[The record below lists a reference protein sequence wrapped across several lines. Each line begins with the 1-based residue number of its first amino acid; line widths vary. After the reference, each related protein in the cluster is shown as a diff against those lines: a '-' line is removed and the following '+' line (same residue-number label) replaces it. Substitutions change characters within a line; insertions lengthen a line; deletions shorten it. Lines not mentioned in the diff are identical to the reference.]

1 LNFLSERIQKV
12 LANAGLGSR
21 REIDRWVLE
30 GRITIDGRAAQ
41 PGDQLNGKERVCVN
55 GKLVKLSLGRAQPA
69 HSFLAYYKPT
79 GESSNPEEGEAKYA
93 KSKSPAP
100 PKHGRWI
107 NVGGLDTNTSGLLL
121 LTTDGELAH
130 RLMHPRSQID
140 REYAV
145 RLLGHPTPEQLQQ
158 LLDGFEL
165 EEGPAKLVSCDAA
178 GGTGSNVW
186 YHCVLTEGG
195 TRELRGLFDAIGLAV
210 SRVIRVRYGPLKMGE
225 LHRGASRPLT
235 RPEIEAL
242 YDIVQLP
249 RPAKSARASKD

>member
-1 LNFLSERIQKV
+1 MSERIQKV

-30 GRITIDGRAAQ
+30 GRVTIDGRAAQ
-41 PGDQLNGKERVCVN
+41 PGDQLSGRERVCVD
-55 GKLVKLSLGRAQPA
+55 GRPVRLSLGRGQHQ

-79 GESSNPEEGEAKYA
+79 GESSNRDESEPKVA
-93 KSKSPAP
+93 KSVAPAP

-130 RLMHPRSQID
+130 RLMHPRSQIE

-145 RLLGHPTPEQLQQ
+145 RLLGHPTPAQVQQ
-158 LLDGFEL
+158 LLEGFEL
-165 EEGPAKLVSCDAA
+165 EDGPAKLDSVEPA

-186 YHCVLTEGG
+186 YHVVLREGG
-195 TRELRGLFDAIGLAV
+195 SRELRALFDAIGLAV
-210 SRVIRVRYGPLKMGE
+210 SRVIRVRYGPLKLGE
-225 LHRGASRPLT
+225 LHRGDSRPLN
-235 RPEIEAL
+235 RAEIDAL
-242 YDIVQLP
+242 YKTVHLP
-249 RPAKSARASKD
+249 RRERSARSG